1 MKRPSKAPPRRGLS
15 RFLYCELLCLV
26 CGCFITENT
35 AAHLLIFES
44 EFLPS
49 LRPSYRLP
57 PRSAFLSAPLLPAS
71 FGPNSR
77 HFPGPPSSMQL
88 RTSGSE
94 SFEPRRLSAAIQNPM
109 THPLFAFPRKGEEEN
124 SAMEGLANGESFL
137 RIGGGLEGPH
147 GNPKEALSRA
157 KQRDFSWGTR
167 KQSYARVRL
176 LSGSGRLTVNGR
188 DGGEYFQGNEFW
200 LLNCR
205 APLVEVNSENRFD
218 IEAQAKGGGLGGQS
232 GAIMLAVAQFPPLP
246 EMLPHSHAHALQSS
260 RHSGRGPAR
269 IRVAAPSN

>member
-1 MKRPSKAPPRRGLS
+1 
-15 RFLYCELLCLV
+15 
-26 CGCFITENT
+26 
-35 AAHLLIFES
+35 
-44 EFLPS
+44 
-49 LRPSYRLP
+49 
-57 PRSAFLSAPLLPAS
+57 
-71 FGPNSR
+71 
-77 HFPGPPSSMQL
+77 MQL

-109 THPLFAFPRKGEEEN
+109 THPLFAFPREGEEEN

-232 GAIMLAVAQFPPLP
+232 GAIMLAVARELCRQQ
-246 EMLPHSHAHALQSS
+246 PHLRPVLKRGSFLTVDS
-260 RHSGRGPAR
+260 RRVERKKFGLRKAR
-269 IRVAAPSN
+269 KRKQYSKR